1 MFDRAVLHLDLDA
14 FFASVEQLRHPELR
28 GKPVLIGGKSSRA
41 VVASC
46 SYEARRFGIH
56 SAMPMRTA
64 LQRCPDAIVLRGDME
79 TYSKYSRI
87 VTEIIEE
94 EAPLFEK
101 ASIDE
106 FYVDLTGMDRFVGC
120 WKWAV
125 ELRRRIMKETGL
137 PLSQAL
143 AVNKLV
149 SKVGAGEAKPNG
161 ERLIEAGTERQFL
174 APLSVRKLPGV
185 GRVTYER
192 LCLMGV
198 RQVGTLAQMPPQLLE
213 RRFGKHGRALWRKA
227 NGIDDSPVQ
236 SWHERKSI
244 STERTFHQDT
254 TDVHW
259 LRDRL
264 TDMVTKLAWELRK
277 KQKLTANIAV
287 KIRYSDFNTFT
298 QQRKIPYTAHDRTL
312 IRHAHDLFERLYQRR
327 QLVRLIGVRFGDL
340 VHGHYQPDLFD
351 DTAEEVHLLER
362 MDYIRARFGPDA
374 IRLAST
380 LPRGGVRREE

>member
-149 SKVGAGEAKPNG
+149 AKVGAGQAKPNG

-185 GRVTYER
+185 GRVTCER

-198 RQVGTLAQMPPQLLE
+198 RQVGTLAQMPPRLLE
-213 RRFGKHGRALWRKA
+213 QRFGKHGKALWRKA
-227 NGIDDSPVQ
+227 NGIDDTPVQ
-236 SWHERKSI
+236 PWHERKSI
-244 STERTFHQDT
+244 STERTFHEDT
-254 TDVHW
+254 TDMQW

-264 TDMVTKLAWELRK
+264 TEMVTRLAWELRK

-287 KIRYSDFNTFT
+287 KIRYSDFQTFRR
-298 QQRKIPYTAHDRTL
+298 QRKIPYTAHDRTL
-312 IRHAHDLFERLYQRR
+312 IRHAHDLFEQLYQRR
-327 QLVRLIGVRFGDL
+327 QLVRLIGLRFGDL
-340 VHGHYQPDLFD
+340 VHGRYQPDLFD
-351 DTAEEVHLLER
+351 DTAREMHLLER
-362 MDYIRARFGPDA
+362 MDHIRARFGPDA

-380 LPRGGVRREE
+380 LPRKKDVLP